1 MKITYNLKTREVNT
15 ISPKLS
21 YYYTKVIMLDDRSKK
36 NEKKAF
42 LRNQNH
48 HFRWMFGVYF
58 QTTIFSV

>member
-1 MKITYNLKTREVNT
+1 MKITYNLKMREVNT

-36 NEKKAF
+36 NKKKAF

-48 HFRWMFGVYF
+48 HFR
-58 QTTIFSV
+58 

>member
-1 MKITYNLKTREVNT
+1 MKITYNLKMREVDT

-36 NEKKAF
+36 NKKKAF
-42 LRNQNH
+42 LINQNH
-48 HFRWMFGVYF
+48 HFGWMFGVYF